1 MGHRAGLLEQDF
13 ARAADG
19 SVTLETSY
27 PVIPKM
33 MSPVRGR
40 LPPPRFQLRSVFLQE
55 PAPGGPRD
63 ALVKHPVY

>member
-40 LPPPRFQLRSVFLQE
+40 LPPPPVSSCVACSSKNRRQVA
-55 PAPGGPRD
+55 PAMR
-63 ALVKHPVY
+63 